1 MWSATLGLN
10 QGEAS
15 ANNSEAATNSSD
27 GSPEAMQGVTITS
40 GASSSSQVC
49 RDVRGRGSKIGQ
61 KSAQFGWVGGMSR
74 AGRDRGILLNATW
87 VVGFIHDTE
96 GSCIWLVWWIGSIPY
111 SETILV
117 GIWLVG

>member
-1 MWSATLGLN
+1 MWSTTLGLN

-15 ANNSEAATNSSD
+15 TNNSEAATNSSD

-49 RDVRGRGSKIGQ
+49 HEVRGRGQ
-61 KSAQFGWVGGMSR
+61 KSPQFGWVGGMSR
-74 AGRDRGILLNATW
+74 AGRDRGILLNANG
-87 VVGFIHDTE
+87 VVGFIHDTR
-96 GSCIWLVWWIGSIPY
+96 GSCIWVVWWIGSIPC